1 MTTDRLS
8 NFAKRRDEYRRR
20 HRQLTPKGEPMPQT
34 IEEWQH
40 LYGLAESAMLRMA
53 NEICALKCT
62 VNQLRQKL
70 KE

>member
-1 MTTDRLS
+1 MDGQ
-8 NFAKRRDEYRRR
+8 
-20 HRQLTPKGEPMPQT
+20 RQLTPKGEAMPQT

-40 LYGLAESAMLRMA
+40 LYGLAEAAMLRMT
-53 NEICALKCT
+53 NEISALKHT